1 MPVSVIE
8 AIAAGLPVI
17 ASNVRGNRDLIENK
31 NLFEPDDAAVLAS
44 VIEKQLELI
53 KQHKLRKVTYKNL
66 EQYLLKNVLKQ
77 MADIYE
83 ENINAK

>member
-8 AIAAGLPVI
+8 AMAAGLPVI